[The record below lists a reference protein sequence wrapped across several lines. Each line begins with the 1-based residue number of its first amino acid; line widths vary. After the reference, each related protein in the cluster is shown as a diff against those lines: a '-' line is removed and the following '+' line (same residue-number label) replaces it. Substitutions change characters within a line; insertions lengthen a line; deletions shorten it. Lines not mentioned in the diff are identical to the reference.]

1 MRGGATRLFITVG
14 LACLGIVANQQSTAA
29 QAPAPHTVLAIHW
42 GPPDFPTTPL
52 VNDAIKE
59 ALSSHDVP
67 IDYFAEYLESDRVPP
82 AAASEA
88 LAEYI
93 RAKYQGRHIDV
104 VFAIA
109 DPVLPF
115 ALDHRRELFPDAA
128 IVFSGV
134 VSPTDQ
140 ERSSG
145 AGVTG
150 VLRGT
155 AYGETL
161 KIALDLHPGTEQ
173 VFVVARSRDHATIE
187 SARNE
192 LRGFS
197 ERVRLTYL
205 DQPTLGGLVSAVK
218 AVPPRSLVLFIWY
231 APDDPGFIPNSAE
244 VVEQLARVS
253 PVPIYGTNERYVGS
267 GVVAGVVRGARET
280 GVRMGEMALQVI
292 NGTPARDIPV
302 ESARLLT
309 TFDWRQVRRWGIDP
323 SRLPDNANIVFRTP
337 TIWESYRLYIVATL
351 IVVAAQLLLI
361 TGLLTQRAQRRRAED
376 ATRASEAT
384 LRTSY
389 ERIRLL
395 AGSLIN
401 AQETARAGVAR
412 DLHDD
417 VCQGLAAVSMTVST
431 IKNSRGNVQDP
442 AIQDALS
449 KLYDDTMIVFQ
460 AIRRVSHDL
469 HPATLRL
476 LGLGV
481 ALKAHCAEISKR
493 HGVQVSFKAD
503 ADLGTLPFTTA
514 VCLFRIAQESVRN
527 AIVHGEALRV
537 AVSVQRLGEDV
548 VLTIADDGRGFDL
561 DAVRKGAGGLGLV
574 SIEERAHVVGGD
586 VEIITGM
593 RQGTTVRV
601 RCPVRDDAGMM
612 ATG

>member
-1 MRGGATRLFITVG
+1 MRRATRRLIIVG
-14 LACLGIVANQQSTAA
+14 LACLGIAANQQSIAA
-29 QAPAPHTVLAIHW
+29 QAAAPHTVLAIHW

-67 IDYFAEYLESDRVPP
+67 IDYFTEYLESDRVP
-82 AAASEA
+82 AAEASQA

-93 RAKYQGRHIDV
+93 RAKYRGRRIDV
-104 VFAIA
+104 VFAVA
-109 DPVLPF
+109 DPVLRF
-115 ALDHRRELFPDAA
+115 AIDHRRELFPDAGV
-128 IVFSGV
+128 VFSGV

-140 ERSSG
+140 ERSSD

-161 KIALDLHPGTEQ
+161 KIALDLHPDTEQ
-173 VFVVARSRDHATIE
+173 VFVVARNRDNATIG
-187 SARNE
+187 SVRNE

-197 ERVRLTYL
+197 ERVKLTYM
-205 DQPTLGGLVSAVK
+205 DQPTLSDLVSAVK
-218 AVPPRSLVLFIWY
+218 ALPPRSLVLFIWY
-231 APDDPGFIPNSAE
+231 LPDDPGFIPNSAQ

-280 GVRMGEMALQVI
+280 GVRMGEMALQII
-292 NGTPARDIPV
+292 NGTPARDIPF
-302 ESARLLT
+302 ERARLIP
-309 TFDWRQVRRWGIDP
+309 TFDWRQIRRWGIDP
-323 SRLPDNANIVFRTP
+323 SRLPDNTNILFRTP
-337 TIWESYRLYIVATL
+337 TAWESYRSYIVATV

-361 TGLLTQRAQRRRAED
+361 TGLLTQRAQRRRAEE
-376 ATRASEAT
+376 ATRTSEAT

-395 AGSLIN
+395 AGGLIN
-401 AQETARAGVAR
+401 AQEAARAGVAR

-417 VCQGLAAVSMTVST
+417 VCQGLAGVSMTISS
-431 IKNSRGNVQDP
+431 IKSSWGNVQDP

-503 ADLGTLPFTTA
+503 VDLGTLPFTTA

-527 AIVHGEALRV
+527 AIVHGEALRL
-537 AVSVQRLGEDV
+537 AVSVGRLGEDV
-548 VLTIADDGRGFDL
+548 VLTVSDDGRGFDL
-561 DAVRKGAGGLGLV
+561 DAVRKRGSGLGLV
-574 SIEERAHVVGGD
+574 SMEERAHVAGGD
-586 VEIITGM
+586 VEIVTGL
-593 RQGTTVRV
+593 RQGTTIRV
-601 RCPVRDDAGMM
+601 RCPVREDAGMM